1 MAVVVSMHFGK
12 HWFLRAGAMLPAHV
26 YRFSSSDSLYNH
38 SGNTGKGGVV
48 RTALLSL
55 YLLFFLA
62 LFSGC
67 GYHSISQD
75 TLGHFGESA
84 TVSIP
89 IFSNKT
95 YKPNLENILLNNLI
109 GEFAK
114 RKGLQVVQSG
124 DSDYTLSGELLTY
137 EKNAV
142 SYTGL
147 DIVKEYTATLF
158 IAATLRKN
166 SNQMVIWKGRLSWS
180 QDFPAS
186 SDIAIQQNSEDAAIQ
201 ILCQRLAQQLYLKIN
216 EDF

>member
-1 MAVVVSMHFGK
+1 VLLAPLCRSS
-12 HWFLRAGAMLPAHV
+12 LPACLLN
-26 YRFSSSDSLYNH
+26 R
-38 SGNTGKGGVV
+38 SGFAGEGGRV

-55 YLLFFLA
+55 LLILLSS

-67 GYHSISQD
+67 GYHSIAQDSQKR
-75 TLGHFGESA
+75 FGETA

-114 RKGLQVVQSG
+114 RNGLRVVQSEA
-124 DSDYTLSGELLTY
+124 SDYTLSGELLNY
-137 EKNAV
+137 RKSAV
-142 SYTGL
+142 SYTGQ
-147 DIVKEYTATLF
+147 DIVMEYTATLT

-166 SNQMVIWKGRLSWS
+166 SNQMVVWKGQLSWS
-180 QDFPAS
+180 QDLPAS

-201 ILCQRLAQQLYLKIN
+201 VICQRLAQQLYLKIY